1 MKKLGFLIFLAVL
14 AVGFVAASASSFG
27 KLDTSGLFHFN
38 FGGVKGSGNVITQAR
53 DLSAFHAIEVSSTLQ
68 VDVIAQKDF
77 SVAVEADDNIAPL
90 IRTEVSGGVLRISCD
105 KHVSSSSPLRVHVT
119 APDID
124 NVEVSGVSTVSVAG
138 IKNSTLGV
146 DVSGASKVKV
156 DGETSQL
163 KAEASGASK
172 VDAQNLTAENGAV
185 STSGASNATV
195 NVTGSLKA
203 DASGAS
209 HINYSGTPKDIQ
221 KKSSGASSINGQ

>member
-1 MKKLGFLIFLAVL
+1 MKKLGFLIFLGVL

-38 FGGVKGSGNVITQAR
+38 FGGVKGSGNVITQNR
-53 DLSAFHAIEVSSTLQ
+53 DLSGFHAIEVSNALE
-68 VDVIAQKDF
+68 VDVTAQKDF
-77 SVAVEADDNIAPL
+77 GVAVETDDNIAPL
-90 IRTEVSGGVLRISCD
+90 IRTEVSNGVLRISCD
-105 KHVSSSSPLRVHVT
+105 KHISTSGPMRIHIS

-124 NVEVSGVSTVSVAG
+124 NVEISGVSTVSLASV
-138 IKNSTLGV
+138 KNSALAI

-172 VDAQNLTAENGAV
+172 IDAQNLTAENGTV
-185 STSGASNATV
+185 STNGASGANV